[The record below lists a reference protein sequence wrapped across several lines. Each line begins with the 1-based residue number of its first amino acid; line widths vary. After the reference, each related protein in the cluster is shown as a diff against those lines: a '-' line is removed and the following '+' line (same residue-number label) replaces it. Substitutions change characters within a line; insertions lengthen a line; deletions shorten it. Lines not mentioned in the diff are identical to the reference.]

1 MTTTLSSK
9 GQIVLPRL
17 ARTKLHLSP
26 GAKFTCEVQGDNII
40 LKPQAP
46 KPKRRELVT
55 DEITGLRVTK
65 SNGDECLVTSDI
77 VKAILADFP

>member
-26 GAKFTCEVQGDNII
+26 GAKFTCEVQGDHII

-55 DEITGLRVTK
+55 DDISGLKVTK
-65 SNGDECLVTSDI
+65 GNGDECLVTSDM